1 MNIHATNLRGPAG
14 SSPEEGAVRTARF
27 GAAARG
33 EVAGDGG
40 KGASVGTPG
49 LRGGCGATPGL
60 AGPGAPACR
69 PVLGHRLVS
78 PATVLFLL
86 IGTLSG
92 LIIRSLPRLP
102 LLAGVGK

>member
-14 SSPEEGAVRTARF
+14 SSPEERAVRTARF

-60 AGPGAPACR
+60 AGRALPPAAP
-69 PVLGHRLVS
+69 S
-78 PATVLFLL
+78 
-86 IGTLSG
+86 
-92 LIIRSLPRLP
+92 
-102 LLAGVGK
+102 